1 MLTAQDL
8 RGVIAI
14 PPTPSKEGADRWDA
28 TNTVDTDE
36 LARGL
41 NQLIEDGV
49 NGIITFGTTG
59 ECATLSSEDWQ
70 TAADCVISTVN
81 HRVPLFVGATTLGV
95 HETVKRL
102 RFIKERGADGSI
114 LGLPMWQAFTVPMAV
129 EYYATISEAFPDLAI
144 MVYGN
149 SNAFRF
155 SFPIPFWAQVSKRA
169 PTIITTKFSNP
180 AMHLALVH
188 VTEGRIAFLPHVA
201 QAYVQARVDLA
212 STQACWSTDASMGPA
227 PSIAQMDAIL
237 AEDWERALAIHEDL
251 EYAMQTFFPA
261 GGLDEFGHYN
271 IQLEKIRF
279 DEAGYMKAGPIRP
292 PYNMIPENY
301 AEGARECGRRWAK
314 LQQKY
319 AAQVARATA

>member
-1 MLTAQDL
+1 MLSAQDL

-14 PPTPSKEGADRWDA
+14 PPTPSKEGAERWDA

-70 TAADCVISTVN
+70 IAADCVISTVN
-81 HRVPLFVGATTLGV
+81 KRVPLFVGTTTLGV

-102 RFIKERGADGSI
+102 RFIKERGADGTI
-114 LGLPMWQAFTVPMAV
+114 LGLPMWQAFTTPMAV

-149 SNAFRF
+149 SNAFRYF
-155 SFPIPFWAQVSKRA
+155 FPIPFWAQVSKRA
-169 PTIITTKFSNP
+169 PTVITTKFSNP
-180 AMHLALVH
+180 AMHLALTH
-188 VTEGRIAFLPHVA
+188 VTGGRIAFLPHVA
-201 QAYVQARVDLA
+201 QAYVQARIDPA
-212 STQACWSTDASMGPA
+212 STKAAWSTDASMGPA
-227 PSIAQMDAIL
+227 PSLALMDAIIK
-237 AEDWERALAIHEDL
+237 EDWERALQIHGEL
-251 EYAMQTFFPA
+251 SWASETFFPP
-261 GGLDEFGHYN
+261 GGFEEFGHYN
-271 IQLEKIRF
+271 IQLEKMRF
-279 DEAGYMKAGPIRP
+279 DAAGYMKAGPIRP
-292 PYNMIPENY
+292 PYNVIPEEY
-301 AEGARECGRRWAK
+301 AERARECGRRNAQ

-319 AAQVARATA
+319 AGQTAKATA